1 MSSRSLRRAG
11 LDFSRLQQAVAD
23 SDPVIVSAD
32 NADSSGNTKDGD
44 VFHWRVVVN
53 PPGASVYAGATYTIL
68 FTLSPEEYPFK
79 PPKVRVLTPIFNPMV
94 SDVGGV
100 CEALLENEE
109 WKPTTPAP
117 DFVKKVVNSVFLDFK
132 KYDILNSVAAE
143 VMTTKSPSDFKKEV
157 DRVRATSKS

>member
-1 MSSRSLRRAG
+1 MSTRSLRRAG
-11 LDFSRLQQAVAD
+11 LDFGRLQQTVET
-23 SDPVIVSAD
+23 SPVIVSVE
-32 NADSSGNTKDGD
+32 NADENGGTRSGD

-53 PPGASVYAGATYTIL
+53 PPTGSVYAGATYALL

-100 CEALLENEE
+100 CDALLENED

-117 DFVKKVVNSVFLDFK
+117 DFVMKVVTSIFVDFK
-132 KYDILNSVAAE
+132 KFDVLNAVAAE
-143 VMTTKSPSDFKKEV
+143 AVLKQTPEHFKKEV
-157 DRVRATSKS
+157 ARVRATAKP